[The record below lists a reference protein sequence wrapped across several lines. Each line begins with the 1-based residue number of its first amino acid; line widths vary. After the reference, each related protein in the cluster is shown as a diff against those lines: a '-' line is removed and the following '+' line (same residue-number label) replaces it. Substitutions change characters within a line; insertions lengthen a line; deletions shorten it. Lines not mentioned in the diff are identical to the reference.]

1 LQGYDYSR
9 EGAYFITLCVH
20 NRECMLGAISDG
32 QEMEL
37 IRAYIHHNPLQWA
50 TDKENPDTNAT
61 L

>member
-1 LQGYDYSR
+1 
-9 EGAYFITLCVH
+9 
-20 NRECMLGAISDG
+20 MLGAISDG